1 MPDNEKTQEME
12 DVSWAVGKFFF
23 PFCFMSFLLIVFL
36 VLGYS
41 FSSQDGCHVTKDIPG
56 DVECLLFSFFS
67 FLFIILR
74 FSFF

>member
-1 MPDNEKTQEME
+1 MPDNDKTQEME

-41 FSSQDGCHVTKDIPG
+41 FSSQDGCRVTKDIPG
-56 DVECLLFSFFS
+56 YVDVSYYYYYYY
-67 FLFIILR
+67 
-74 FSFF
+74 

>member
-1 MPDNEKTQEME
+1 MPDNEKTQETE
-12 DVSWAVGKFFF
+12 DVSWAVGKFFS

-41 FSSQDGCHVTKDIPG
+41 FSSQDGCRVTKDIPG
-56 DVECLLFSFFS
+56 DVECLLFSFFP

-74 FSFF
+74 F